1 MSIRLKIS
9 ILIALAGFLSGF
21 IFSAWMMHEVIHE
34 YTESVDHD
42 LKMFSEEAGRAFF
55 EGRPSEISEYDSN
68 KYWMEIYESGK
79 DTPVFRTELAKRLTI
94 AKRSADRWNESVK
107 VDSKAPYA
115 RQSRDGTSFFHM
127 RMKELS
133 HKGTVYVIY
142 AGAPVEYMRGELIE
156 LTAGLAGGL
165 VLALLLY
172 FGGSYFLAGIILK
185 PVRDINDSTKNITE
199 KQLHMRLPFR
209 KKGGDNDEF
218 NELAKT
224 LNGLFDRLE
233 NAFKRQKRL
242 IADVSHELKTPLSVM
257 RLAAEGLQRKLSAA
271 GTGSADEDVR
281 RLSDQVMRMDRLV
294 RDILNLSALEMI
306 NSVGNASV
314 DLTETIS
321 ALAEDYRIIADSRGI
336 SIECVLDGGLFVR
349 GDSEKL
355 TRAFSNVLDNAV
367 KYSDD
372 GGLVQVSGRFGDS
385 SIVIEVTNGGCV
397 IPPQDTEKV
406 FEEFYRVEQSRAS
419 GYGGAGLGL
428 AIVKRTVEL
437 HGGKVTLENSDEK
450 KTVVKIILPS
460 V

>member
-1 MSIRLKIS
+1 MSIRFKIS

-42 LKMFSEEAGRAFF
+42 LKMFSEEAERAFF
-55 EGRPSEISEYDSN
+55 EDSPDEISKYDSN

-94 AKRSADRWNESVK
+94 AKRSSGHWNESVK
-107 VDSKAPYA
+107 VDGKAPYA

-133 HKGTVYVIY
+133 HNGIIYVVYT
-142 AGAPVEYMRGELIE
+142 GAPVEYMRGELIE

-172 FGGSYFLAGIILK
+172 FGGSYFLAGVILK
-185 PVRDINDSTKNITE
+185 PVREINDRTKNITE
-199 KQLHMRLPFR
+199 KHLHMRLPFR
-209 KKGGDNDEF
+209 EKGGENDEF

-257 RLAAEGLQRKLSAA
+257 RLAADGLQRKFDAS
-271 GTGSADEDVR
+271 GADIPEEDLR

-294 RDILNLSALEMI
+294 KDILNLSALELTG
-306 NSVGNASV
+306 SVSTEQV
-314 DLTETIS
+314 DVKSIIEV
-321 ALAEDYRIIADSRGI
+321 LAEDYRIIAEDRGI
-336 SIECVLDGGLFVR
+336 SVNCMLSAGLTVKGDG
-349 GDSEKL
+349 SKL
-355 TRAFSNVLDNAV
+355 TRAISNILDNAV
-367 KYSDD
+367 KYSDE
-372 GGLVQVSGRFGDS
+372 GGVVQVSGRRGDGS
-385 SIVIEVTNGGCV
+385 VVIEVTNGGCV
-397 IPPQDTEKV
+397 IPEQDTEKV
-406 FEEFYRVEQSRAS
+406 FEEFFRVEQSRAS

-437 HGGKVTLENSDEK
+437 HGGIVTLENSDEK
-450 KTVVKIILPS
+450 RTVVKIILPS
-460 V
+460 A

>member
-42 LKMFSEEAGRAFF
+42 LKMFSVEAGRAFF
-55 EGRPSEISEYDSN
+55 EGRPDEISRYDSN
-68 KYWMEIYESGK
+68 KYWMEIYESGE

-94 AKRSADRWNESVK
+94 AKRSAGRWNESVK
-107 VDSKAPYA
+107 VDGKAPYA

-133 HKGTVYVIY
+133 HNGTVYVVY

-209 KKGGDNDEF
+209 KKGGENDEF

-257 RLAAEGLQRKLSAA
+257 RLAAEGLQRKLNAA
-271 GTGSADEDVR
+271 GTDSADEDVR

-294 RDILNLSALEMI
+294 KDILNLSALEMI
-306 NSVGNASV
+306 NSVGNTPV

-336 SIECVLDGGLFVR
+336 SIECALDGGLFVR
-349 GDSEKL
+349 GDGEKL

-367 KYSDD
+367 KYSND
-372 GGLVQVSGRFGDS
+372 GGLVQVSGRRGDGEA
-385 SIVIEVTNGGCV
+385 VIEVTNGGCV

-437 HGGKVTLENSDEK
+437 HGGTVSFENSGEGL
-450 KTVVKIILPS
+450 TVVKIILPS
-460 V
+460 A

>member
-42 LKMFSEEAGRAFF
+42 LKMFSEEAGRSFF
-55 EGRPSEISEYDSN
+55 EGRPDEISKYDSN

-79 DTPVFRTELAKRLTI
+79 DSPVFRTELAKRLTI
-94 AKRSADRWNESVK
+94 AKRSAGRWNESVK
-107 VDSKAPYA
+107 VDGKAPYA

-133 HKGTVYVIY
+133 HNGITYIVY

-172 FGGSYFLAGIILK
+172 FGGSYFLAGVILK
-185 PVRDINDSTKNITE
+185 PVREINDSTKNITE
-199 KQLHMRLPFR
+199 KHLHMRLPFR
-209 KKGGDNDEF
+209 EKGGENDEF

-257 RLAAEGLQRKLSAA
+257 RLAAEGLHCKLNAA

-281 RLSDQVMRMDRLV
+281 RLSNQVMRMDRLV
-294 RDILNLSALEMI
+294 KDILNLSALEMI

-321 ALAEDYRIIADSRGI
+321 ELVEDYRIIADSREI
-336 SIECVLDGGLFVR
+336 SIECALDGGLFVR

-355 TRAFSNVLDNAV
+355 TRAFSNILDNAV

-372 GGLVQVSGRFGDS
+372 GGLVQVLGRRGDS
-385 SIVIEVTNGGCV
+385 FIDIEVTNGGCV
-397 IPPQDTEKV
+397 IPAQDTEKV
-406 FEEFYRVEQSRAS
+406 FEEFFRVEQSRSS

-428 AIVKRTVEL
+428 AIVKRIVEL
-437 HGGKVTLENSDEK
+437 HGGTVTLENSDEK